1 MAWSWLTVAAK
12 TIPWATLIRRA
23 PEIIEVSTRLLGNRK
38 ANQAARHAASRP
50 QSEVDELLQRLKN
63 LETHDQENAKVVEQI
78 AEQMRDLT
86 NSVEV
91 LAARV
96 RVLLVVVAATA
107 AAVVVGILAALL

>member
-38 ANQAARHAASRP
+38 ANQAAKYATTPP
-50 QSEVDELLQRLKN
+50 QSEAEALLERVKN
-63 LETHDQENAKVVEQI
+63 LEIHDRENAKVVEQI

-86 NSVEV
+86 NTVEV

-107 AAVVVGILAALL
+107 AIVVVGILAALR